1 MDLEG
6 DPVAEMGSQSSQS
19 IPLMLLLRTPQ
30 QTGQG
35 EVFLECCTY
44 SKAMATATL
53 GELVGKQ

>member
-6 DPVAEMGSQSSQS
+6 DRVEQMGSQSSQS

-30 QTGQG
+30 QTEQG

-44 SKAMATATL
+44 SEAAAL